1 MKKITVII
9 LSVLLVVSLCAN
21 AYFCYDEFVKD
32 KTLTRSFEEIV
43 GISRENTVKVTVNNG
58 DHGNDTLEFTDEKRL
73 DWIFDTFNV
82 QEYIFSYT
90 ITEMRDGCPH
100 SVTFHDK
107 EGKRYTVL
115 LFESGF
121 RLGNDVYAGMKATS
135 VKNFF
140 ENLDWP
146 PYTSEFKYIF
156 VDRSD
161 LAKVVVTDRVL
172 GKQIEITSGEQFTKL
187 YDGFTGSYERTVVI
201 YKNSNK
207 ENFTD
212 YRYQIDFY
220 AYIGMDSNTP
230 ELHNSVVVNG
240 MAGNRLLEKGNGG
253 WLWTKQGKDIDWSV
267 FTELDWSK
275 AEDIKQ

>member
-90 ITEMRDGCPH
+90 ITEMKTGCPH
-100 SVTFHDK
+100 NVTFHDK

-115 LFESGF
+115 LLESGF
-121 RLGNDVYAGMKATS
+121 RLGNDVYAGMNAAS
-135 VKNFF
+135 VKNYF

-146 PYTSEFKYIF
+146 PHTSEFKYLF
-156 VDRSD
+156 LDRD
-161 LAKVVVTDRVL
+161 RLEKVVVTDRVL
-172 GKQIEITSGEQFTKL
+172 GKQMEITSGEQYTKL
-187 YDGFTGSYERTVVI
+187 YEGFGGTYERTAIV
-201 YKNSNK
+201 YKDPNK
-207 ENFTD
+207 ADFSD
-212 YRYQIDFY
+212 FRYQIDFY
-220 AYIGMDSNTP
+220 EPPYEGTDEP
-230 ELHNSVVVNG
+230 VVHQSIVLNG
-240 MAGNRLLEKGNGG
+240 MAGNRLITIGIGG
-253 WLWTKQGKDIDWSV
+253 DIWTKQGKDIDWSV

-275 AEDIKQ
+275 AEDIKE